1 MIGLLRSALLIA
13 AAEALLLPSAGARAD
28 QIDGHWCH
36 ADGRNLSI
44 EGSMIITPGGNEIV
58 GNYRRHSIF
67 FTLPA
72 DEPNPGTKIAMQQL
86 NDLVMQMLK
95 EGDQEAQT
103 WRRCNAP
110 TA

>member
-1 MIGLLRSALLIA
+1 MMRHIRGALFIA
-13 AAEALLLPSAGARAD
+13 VAAALLLYAQAARAD
-28 QIDGHWCH
+28 QIDGHWCP

-58 GNYRRHSIF
+58 GDYRRHSF
-67 FTLPA
+67 FYTVPA
-72 DEPNPGTKIAMQQL
+72 DEPQPGTRVAMQQL
-86 NDLVMQMLK
+86 NDLVIQVMP
-95 EGDQEAQT
+95 EGAQEAQT